1 MADIVRLKDHLEHKP
16 LKRPPEATQARILL
30 FTGVR
35 YVPREPVLIG
45 ASLLTGKRPLHDTQP
60 YEG

>member
-16 LKRPPEATQARILL
+16 VRRPLEATQARILL

-35 YVPREPVLIG
+35 YARSEPLLIG
-45 ASLLTGKRPLHDTQP
+45 APSLTGKRPTQDIHP

>member
-16 LKRPPEATQARILL
+16 GKRPAEAMQARILL

-35 YVPREPVLIG
+35 YTRSEPMIFG
-45 ASLLTGKRPLHDTQP
+45 AAALTGKRPVHETHP